1 MALAD
6 LFNISASGMSAQA
19 QRLNV
24 VASNMANAESAG
36 TSDAD
41 VYRAKQVIFQ
51 ATPMGSSGGTGVEVT
66 QVVQDQRAGKRVYD
80 PQHPLAD
87 QDGYV
92 TMPNVNPVDEMVN
105 MISASRSYQ
114 NNVDIMST
122 AKQLMSKILTLG
134 T

>member
-1 MALAD
+1 MALSD

-24 VASNMANAESAG
+24 VASNMANADTAG
-36 TSDAD
+36 TSDVD
-41 VYRAKQVIFQ
+41 VYKAKQVVFE
-51 ATPMGSSGGTGVEVT
+51 ATPMGSGGTGVKVT
-66 QVVQDQRAGKRVYD
+66 QVIEDTRAGRRVFD

-87 QDGYV
+87 PDGFV
-92 TMPNVNPVDEMVN
+92 TMPNVSSVDEMVN

-122 AKQLMSKILTLG
+122 AKQLLTKILTLG